1 MLQGARIVRVHNV
14 RETVDAMRMIEAI
27 LGWREPAYLKHNR

>member
-1 MLQGARIVRVHNV
+1 MRVHNV

-27 LGWREPAYLKHNR
+27 EGWREPAYLQHNFLEHNR

>member
-1 MLQGARIVRVHNV
+1 MRVHNV

-27 LGWREPAYLKHNR
+27 EGWREPVYLEHNR